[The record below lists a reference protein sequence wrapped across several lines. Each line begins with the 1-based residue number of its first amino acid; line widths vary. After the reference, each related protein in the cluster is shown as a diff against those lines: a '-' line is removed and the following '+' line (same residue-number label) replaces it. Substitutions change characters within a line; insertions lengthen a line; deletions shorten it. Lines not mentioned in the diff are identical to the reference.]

1 MQPQVA
7 PSVDNQTQAQ
17 LPKVDAHVTNHVI
30 TTTMSQ
36 VVSQDDRA
44 VFYTGQDRLSLQR
57 ANVQRVRE
65 LHEANDQLQRQIMKN
80 EKDLLSSSDPLTILA
95 EIEHCNIIIARNTGE
110 ILNIYS
116 QNEARL
122 KRIKELEA
130 LNLDLQQEMSDMQ
143 GKFITTHDMHQRT
156 TCAAAYFLSK
166 ATYEKNLIEIR
177 ELSQE

>member
-57 ANVQRVRE
+57 ANE
-65 LHEANDQLQRQIMKN
+65 L
-80 EKDLLSSSDPLTILA
+80 
-95 EIEHCNIIIARNTGE
+95 
-110 ILNIYS
+110 
-116 QNEARL
+116 
-122 KRIKELEA
+122 
-130 LNLDLQQEMSDMQ
+130 
-143 GKFITTHDMHQRT
+143 
-156 TCAAAYFLSK
+156 
-166 ATYEKNLIEIR
+166 
-177 ELSQE
+177 